1 MPELPDLE
9 IVREV
14 LAPRLTSQTIVD
26 VEVVRPLVVRDLTG
40 RGFAETLTGQTFA
53 DVRRRGKVLL
63 FPLQPGLAESELTLA
78 INCKLAG
85 RLQYAAP
92 PERRRAKTHVVWR
105 LSDGHELRY
114 SDQRTMGQVYLT
126 ADLDAIPGWTEMGPE
141 PFDLSLEQFRGRL
154 RPHRGEIKGVL
165 TRSRAVAGIGNA
177 YADEICF
184 AARIHPYRKRTSLTD
199 EEVTRLY
206 EAMQSVL
213 RDAIATLRECV
224 GTEIPWKTFAFPEVR
239 DFLAVHGKGGQPCPA
254 CGTAISEIKAQGR
267 LTNFC
272 RTCQPGGLL
281 KFRS

>member
-9 IVREV
+9 IIREV
-14 LAPRLTSQTIVD
+14 LAPRLAGQTIAA

-40 RGFAETLTGQTFA
+40 RGFAETLVGQTFA
-53 DVRRRGKVLL
+53 GVQRRGKVLL
-63 FPLQPGLAESELTLA
+63 FPLQSELTLA

-92 PERRRAKTHVVWR
+92 SNRRLAKTHVVWR

-126 ADLDAIPGWTEMGPE
+126 ADLAAIPGWAEMGPE
-141 PFDLSLEQFRGRL
+141 PFDLTLEEFRERL
-154 RPHRGEIKGVL
+154 RPHRGEIKGML
-165 TRSRAVAGIGNA
+165 TRGQAVAGIGNA

-184 AARIHPYRKRTSLTD
+184 AARLHPYRKRASLGDD
-199 EEVTRLY
+199 EIERLY

-213 RDAIATLRECV
+213 RDAIATLRERV
-224 GTEIPWKTFAFPEVR
+224 GTDIGKSFAFPREVR
-239 DFLAVHGKGGQPCPA
+239 DFLAVHGQGSQPCPV
-254 CGTAISEIKAQGR
+254 CGTAISEIKARGR

-281 KFRS
+281 KFQP

>member
-9 IVREV
+9 IMREV
-14 LAPRLTSQTIVD
+14 LAPRLSGQTVTG

-40 RGFAETLTGQTFA
+40 RGFAETLTGQTLA
-53 DVRRRGKVLL
+53 DVWRRGKVLL
-63 FPLQPGLAESELTLA
+63 FPTRSDLTLA
-78 INCKLAG
+78 VNCKLAG

-92 PERRRAKTHVVWR
+92 SDRRRAKTHVVWC

-126 ADLDAIPGWTEMGPE
+126 ADLAAIPGWTEMGPE
-141 PFDLSLEQFRGRL
+141 PFDLALEEFRERL
-154 RPHRGEIKGVL
+154 KPHRGEIKGVL
-165 TRSRAVAGIGNA
+165 TRGKAVAGIGNA

-184 AARIHPYRKRTSLTD
+184 AARIHPYRKRTSLTG

-206 EAMQSVL
+206 EMMQSVL
-213 RDAIATLRECV
+213 QDAIATLRERV
-224 GTEIPWKTFAFPEVR
+224 GADIGKSFAFPREVR

-254 CGTAISEIKAQGR
+254 CGTAISEIKAQNR

-281 KFRS
+281 KFQS

>member
-9 IVREV
+9 VIREV
-14 LAPRLTSQTIVD
+14 LAPRVTGQAITD

-40 RGFAETLTGQTFA
+40 HGFAEALTGRTIA
-53 DVRRRGKVLL
+53 DVQRRGKVLL
-63 FPLQPGLAESELTLA
+63 FPLQSELVLA

-85 RLQYAAP
+85 RLQYAVSSD
-92 PERRRAKTHVVWR
+92 RRRSKTHVVLH

-114 SDQRTMGQVYLT
+114 SDQRTMGQIYLT
-126 ADLDAIPGWTEMGPE
+126 ADLSTIPGWTEMGPE
-141 PFDLSLEQFRGRL
+141 PLDLALEEFRERL

-165 TRSRAVAGIGNA
+165 TRGKAVAGIGNA

-184 AARIHPYRKRTSLTD
+184 AARIHPYRKRTSLD
-199 EEVTRLY
+199 EQEIERLY
-206 EAMQSVL
+206 EATQSVL
-213 RDAIATLRECV
+213 REAIATLRERV
-224 GTEIPWKTFAFPEVR
+224 GTAVHREVR

-272 RTCQPGGLL
+272 RTCQPGGLMQ
-281 KFRS
+281 F

>member
-9 IVREV
+9 IIREV
-14 LAPRLTSQTIVD
+14 LTPRLRGQTITA

-40 RGFAETLTGQTFA
+40 RGFAEALVGQTFA
-53 DVRRRGKVLL
+53 GVQRRGKVLL
-63 FPLQPGLAESELTLA
+63 FPLRSELTLA

-85 RLQYAAP
+85 RLQYATP
-92 PERRRAKTHVVWR
+92 SDRRQAKTHVVWR

-114 SDQRTMGQVYLT
+114 SDQRTMGQVYLA
-126 ADLDAIPGWTEMGPE
+126 ADLAAIPGWTEMGPE
-141 PFDLSLEQFRGRL
+141 PFDLTLDEFRERL
-154 RPHRGEIKGVL
+154 RLHRGEIKGVL
-165 TRSRAVAGIGNA
+165 TRGQAVAGIGNA

-199 EEVTRLY
+199 EEVARLY

-213 RDAIATLRECV
+213 RDAIATLRERV
-224 GTEIPWKTFAFPEVR
+224 GTDIPGKSKAFPEVR

-254 CGTAISEIKAQGR
+254 CDSAISEIKAQNR

-281 KFRS
+281 KFQP

>member
-9 IVREV
+9 IIREV
-14 LAPRLTSQTIVD
+14 LSPRLTGQTITD
-26 VEVVRPLVVRDLTG
+26 VEAVRPLVVRDLTG
-40 RGFAETLTGQTFA
+40 RGFVQTLTGQTFA

-63 FPLQPGLAESELTLA
+63 FPLESELTMA

-92 PERRRAKTHVVWR
+92 SDRRRAKTHVVWR

-114 SDQRTMGQVYLT
+114 SDQRTMGQIYLT
-126 ADLDAIPGWTEMGPE
+126 ADLTAIPGWTEMGPE
-141 PFDLSLEQFRGRL
+141 PFDLTLDEFRQRL
-154 RPHRGEIKGVL
+154 KPHRGEIKGIL
-165 TRSRAVAGIGNA
+165 TRGKAVAGIGNA

-184 AARIHPYRKRTSLTD
+184 AARLHPYRKRTSLSDD
-199 EEVTRLY
+199 EVERLY

-213 RDAIATLRECV
+213 RDAIATLRERV
-224 GTEIPWKTFAFPEVR
+224 GTDIHREVR
-239 DFLAVHGKGGQPCPA
+239 DFLAVHGKGGQPCPV

-281 KFRS
+281 KFQS